1 MFNINKIKDILKETS
16 KKVRKENKEP
26 KEALKEVL
34 LEKLDK

>member
-1 MFNINKIKDILKETS
+1 MFKKIKDILKQTS

-34 LEKLDK
+34 TDTLNK